1 MTSRATAG
9 AEARDALSRA
19 LLTLAEDGQ
28 RPRCSDAPHLALSDD
43 IAERAIATTWCE
55 GCPVFAECEAAGQFE
70 KFGVWAGVDRGPD
83 PASKKERRARRVVR
97 VR

>member
-9 AEARDALSRA
+9 HEAREQLSRA

-43 IAERAIATTWCE
+43 AADRAIASRWCD
-55 GCPVFAECEAAGQFE
+55 GCPIFDACHEAGRYE
-70 KFGVWAGVDRGPD
+70 RFGVWAGQDRTPVAKSGD
-83 PASKKERRARRVVR
+83 RRG
-97 VR
+97 